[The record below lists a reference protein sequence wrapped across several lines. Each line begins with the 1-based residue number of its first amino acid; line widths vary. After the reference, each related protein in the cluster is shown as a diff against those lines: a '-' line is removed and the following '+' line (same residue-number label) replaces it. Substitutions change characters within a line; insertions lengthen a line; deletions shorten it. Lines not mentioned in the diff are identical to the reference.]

1 MPALNTSLHT
11 LFMVGVPLVTQS
23 DRGWEMYAVANAH
36 TSIRHEL
43 DSSLRGTLQ
52 HRWCFNKS
60 NIKPEIAW
68 SGFRRN
74 FTPGFETILDHGL
87 NTGLYDPNNPVE
99 R

>member
-1 MPALNTSLHT
+1 MPALNMSLHT
-11 LFMVGVPLVTQS
+11 LLMVGVPLVTQS
-23 DRGWEMYAVANAH
+23 DRGWEIYAVTNAH
-36 TSIRHEL
+36 ASIRHEL
-43 DSSLRGTLQ
+43 DSSLRGMLQ

-68 SGFRRN
+68 SSFRRN